1 MYLCVVCNFVKCR
14 SNNITCFIEVIKYMI
29 RKRNYS
35 LNSKYESGRRNTR
48 YRFESAN
55 SGEDLYNE
63 ISNDLTSLEESIQDR
78 FEDICKSKYNYIR
91 VSARIAV
98 EDGIENDNGDPMLR
112 FYLFADYKAFS
123 RYMRKGD
130 TRKSIFE
137 LTYSFRDDGLYED
150 DEYFNGTT
158 EKDLIDAVA
167 ESFAKSLDDS
177 EY

>member
-1 MYLCVVCNFVKCR
+1 MV
-14 SNNITCFIEVIKYMI
+14 

-35 LNSKYESGRRNTR
+35 LKRKYESGRRNRR
-48 YRFESAN
+48 YRFENAN

-63 ISNDLTSLEESIQDR
+63 IADDLTSLEESIQYR
-78 FEDICKSKYNYIR
+78 FEDICKSKYNYKSVR
-91 VSARIAV
+91 ARIAV
-98 EDGIENDNGDPMLR
+98 EDGLENDNGDPMLG
-112 FYLFADYKAFS
+112 FYLFADSKAFG
-123 RYMRKGD
+123 RYMRNGD
-130 TRKSIFE
+130 TRDNIYE

-167 ESFAKSLDDS
+167 ESFAKSLDAS

>member
-1 MYLCVVCNFVKCR
+1 MF
-14 SNNITCFIEVIKYMI
+14 

-35 LNSKYESGRRNTR
+35 LKHEHESSHRNMH

-63 ISNDLTSLEESIQDR
+63 IANDLTSLEESIQDR

-98 EDGIENDNGDPMLR
+98 EDGLENDNGDPMLG
-112 FYLFADYKAFS
+112 FYLFADSKAFG
-123 RYMRKGD
+123 RYMRNGD
-130 TRKSIFE
+130 TRDNISE

-167 ESFAKSLDDS
+167 ESFAKALDDS

>member
-1 MYLCVVCNFVKCR
+1 
-14 SNNITCFIEVIKYMI
+14 MI
-29 RKRNYS
+29 RKRNYGVMR
-35 LNSKYESGRRNTR
+35 KYESGRRNMR

-63 ISNDLTSLEESIQDR
+63 ITSDLISFEESLQKR
-78 FEDICKSKYNYIR
+78 FASICKSKYNYKR

-98 EDGIENDNGDPMLR
+98 EDGLESDNGDPMLG
-112 FYLFADYKAFS
+112 FYLFADSKAFN
-123 RYMRKGD
+123 RYMRNGD
-130 TRKSIFE
+130 TQDNISE

-158 EKDLIDAVA
+158 EEDLIDAVA

>member
-1 MYLCVVCNFVKCR
+1 
-14 SNNITCFIEVIKYMI
+14 MI

-35 LNSKYESGRRNTR
+35 LKRKYESSRRNMC

-63 ISNDLTSLEESIQDR
+63 IANDLTSLEESIQDR
-78 FEDICKSKYNYIR
+78 FEYICKSKYNYVR

-123 RYMRKGD
+123 RYMRNGD
-130 TRKSIFE
+130 TRASLFE
-137 LTYSFRDDGLYED
+137 LTYSFRDDSLYED

-158 EKDLIDAVA
+158 EEDLIDAVA
-167 ESFAKSLDDS
+167 ESFAKSLDALD
-177 EY
+177 Y

>member
-1 MYLCVVCNFVKCR
+1 
-14 SNNITCFIEVIKYMI
+14 MI

-35 LNSKYESGRRNTR
+35 LKHEHESSHRNMR
-48 YRFESAN
+48 YHFESAN

-63 ISNDLTSLEESIQDR
+63 IANDLTSLEESIQDR
-78 FEDICKSKYNYIR
+78 FEDICKSKYNYKSVR
-91 VSARIAV
+91 ARIAV
-98 EDGIENDNGDPMLR
+98 EDGLENDNGDPMLG
-112 FYLFADYKAFS
+112 FYLFADSKAFG
-123 RYMRKGD
+123 RYMRNGD
-130 TRKSIFE
+130 TRDNISE

-167 ESFAKSLDDS
+167 ESFAKSLDAS

>member
-1 MYLCVVCNFVKCR
+1 
-14 SNNITCFIEVIKYMI
+14 MI
-29 RKRNYS
+29 RKRNYN
-35 LNSKYESGRRNTR
+35 LKHKYESSRRNTH
-48 YRFESAN
+48 YSFESAN

-78 FEDICKSKYNYIR
+78 FEDICKSKYNYKH

-98 EDGIENDNGDPMLR
+98 EDGIENDNGDPMLS
-112 FYLFADYKAFS
+112 FYLFADNKAFG
-123 RYMRKGD
+123 RYMRNGD
-130 TRKSIFE
+130 TRDNISE

-158 EKDLIDAVA
+158 EEDLIDAVA
-167 ESFAKSLDDS
+167 ESFAKALDYS

>member
-1 MYLCVVCNFVKCR
+1 MV
-14 SNNITCFIEVIKYMI
+14 

-35 LNSKYESGRRNTR
+35 LKNKYESDRRNMH

-63 ISNDLTSLEESIQDR
+63 ITDDLTTLEESIQDR
-78 FEDICKSKYNYIR
+78 FEYICKSKYNYVR

-98 EDGIENDNGDPMLR
+98 EDGIENDNGDPMLG
-112 FYLFADYKAFS
+112 FYLFADSKAFG
-123 RYMRKGD
+123 RYMRNGD
-130 TRKSIFE
+130 TRDNISE

-167 ESFAKSLDDS
+167 ESFAKALDNL

>member
-1 MYLCVVCNFVKCR
+1 M
-14 SNNITCFIEVIKYMI
+14 
-29 RKRNYS
+29 
-35 LNSKYESGRRNTR
+35 R

-63 ISNDLTSLEESIQDR
+63 ITSDLISFEESLQKR
-78 FEDICKSKYNYIR
+78 FEGVCKSKYNYKR

-98 EDGIENDNGDPMLR
+98 EDGLESDNGDPMLG
-112 FYLFADYKAFS
+112 FYLFADGKAFN
-123 RYMRKGD
+123 RYMRNGD
-130 TRKSIFE
+130 TQDNISE

-158 EKDLIDAVA
+158 EEDLIDAVA

>member
-1 MYLCVVCNFVKCR
+1 
-14 SNNITCFIEVIKYMI
+14 MI

-35 LNSKYESGRRNTR
+35 LKHKYESGRRNMH

-63 ISNDLTSLEESIQDR
+63 ITDDLTSLEESIQDR
-78 FEDICKSKYNYIR
+78 FEYICKSKYNYKR

-98 EDGIENDNGDPMLR
+98 EDGLENDNGDPMLG
-112 FYLFADYKAFS
+112 FYLFADNKAFG
-123 RYMRKGD
+123 RYMRNGD
-130 TRKSIFE
+130 TRDNISE

-167 ESFAKSLDDS
+167 ESFAKALDDS

>member
-1 MYLCVVCNFVKCR
+1 
-14 SNNITCFIEVIKYMI
+14 MI

-35 LNSKYESGRRNTR
+35 LKNKYESDRRNMH

-63 ISNDLTSLEESIQDR
+63 ITNDLTSLEESIQDR
-78 FEDICKSKYNYIR
+78 FEYICKNKYNYTH

-98 EDGIENDNGDPMLR
+98 EDGLENDNGDPMLC

-123 RYMRKGD
+123 RYMRNGD
-130 TRKSIFE
+130 TQDNISE

-158 EKDLIDAVA
+158 EEELIDAVA
-167 ESFAKSLDDS
+167 ESFAKSLDAS

>member
-1 MYLCVVCNFVKCR
+1 MV
-14 SNNITCFIEVIKYMI
+14 

-35 LNSKYESGRRNTR
+35 LKRKYESGRRNMR
-48 YRFESAN
+48 YRFESTN

-63 ISNDLTSLEESIQDR
+63 ITDDLTSLEESIQYR
-78 FEDICKSKYNYIR
+78 FEDICKSKYNYKSVR
-91 VSARIAV
+91 ARIAV
-98 EDGIENDNGDPMLR
+98 EDGLENDNGDPMLG
-112 FYLFADYKAFS
+112 FYLFADSKAFG
-123 RYMRKGD
+123 RYMRNGD
-130 TRKSIFE
+130 TRDNIYE

-167 ESFAKSLDDS
+167 ESFAKALDDS

>member
-1 MYLCVVCNFVKCR
+1 
-14 SNNITCFIEVIKYMI
+14 MI

-35 LNSKYESGRRNTR
+35 LKNKYESDRRNMH

-63 ISNDLTSLEESIQDR
+63 ITDDLNSLEESIQDR

-123 RYMRKGD
+123 RYMRNGD
-130 TRKSIFE
+130 TRASLFE

-167 ESFAKSLDDS
+167 ESFAKSLDAS

>member
-1 MYLCVVCNFVKCR
+1 MV
-14 SNNITCFIEVIKYMI
+14 

-35 LNSKYESGRRNTR
+35 LKNKYESGRRNMH

-63 ISNDLTSLEESIQDR
+63 ITNDLTSLEESIQDR
-78 FEDICKSKYNYIR
+78 FEYICKSKYNYIR

-98 EDGIENDNGDPMLR
+98 EDGLENDNGDPTLV
-112 FYLFADYKAFS
+112 FYLFADSKAFG
-123 RYMRKGD
+123 RYMRNGD
-130 TRKSIFE
+130 TRDNISE

-158 EKDLIDAVA
+158 EEDLIDAVA
-167 ESFAKSLDDS
+167 ESFAKSLDAS

>member
-1 MYLCVVCNFVKCR
+1 
-14 SNNITCFIEVIKYMI
+14 MI
-29 RKRNYS
+29 RKRNYN
-35 LNSKYESGRRNTR
+35 LKCKYESCRGNMR

-63 ISNDLTSLEESIQDR
+63 IANDLTSLEESIQNR
-78 FEDICKSKYNYIR
+78 FEDICKSKYNYKYVR
-91 VSARIAV
+91 ARIAI

-112 FYLFADYKAFS
+112 FYLFADRKAFG
-123 RYMRKGD
+123 RYMHNGD
-130 TRKSIFE
+130 TRDNISE

-167 ESFAKSLDDS
+167 ESFAKSLDNS

>member
-1 MYLCVVCNFVKCR
+1 
-14 SNNITCFIEVIKYMI
+14 MI

-35 LNSKYESGRRNTR
+35 LEHKYESDRRNMH

-63 ISNDLTSLEESIQDR
+63 IANDLTSLEESIQDR
-78 FEDICKSKYNYIR
+78 FEYICKSKYNYIR
-91 VSARIAV
+91 VSAHIAV
-98 EDGIENDNGDPMLR
+98 EDGLENDNGDPMLH
-112 FYLFADYKAFS
+112 FYLFADSKAFG
-123 RYMRKGD
+123 RYLRNGNAQD
-130 TRKSIFE
+130 NISE

>member
-1 MYLCVVCNFVKCR
+1 ML
-14 SNNITCFIEVIKYMI
+14 
-29 RKRNYS
+29 RKRNHS
-35 LNSKYESGRRNTR
+35 LNSQYERGSSTTN

-78 FEDICKSKYNYIR
+78 FEDICKSKYNYKH
-91 VSARIAV
+91 VSAHIAV
-98 EDGIENDNGDPMLR
+98 EDGLENDNGDPMLS
-112 FYLFADYKAFS
+112 FYLFADNKAFG
-123 RYMRKGD
+123 RYMRNGD
-130 TRKSIFE
+130 TRDNISE

-158 EKDLIDAVA
+158 EKDLIDAVG

>member
-1 MYLCVVCNFVKCR
+1 MV
-14 SNNITCFIEVIKYMI
+14 

-35 LNSKYESGRRNTR
+35 LKNKYESDLRKSC
-48 YRFESAN
+48 YRFENAN

-63 ISNDLTSLEESIQDR
+63 IANDLTSLEESIQDR
-78 FEDICKSKYNYIR
+78 FEYICKSKYHYKHVR
-91 VSARIAV
+91 ARIAV
-98 EDGIENDNGDPMLR
+98 EDGFENDNGDPMLG
-112 FYLFADYKAFS
+112 FYLFADSKAFG
-123 RYMRKGD
+123 RYMRNGD
-130 TRKSIFE
+130 TRASLFE

-167 ESFAKSLDDS
+167 ESFAKSLDAS

>member
-1 MYLCVVCNFVKCR
+1 MKAAVEIRVIVLRVLILVK
-14 SNNITCFIEVIKYMI
+14 TFI
-29 RKRNYS
+29 
-35 LNSKYESGRRNTR
+35 
-48 YRFESAN
+48 
-55 SGEDLYNE
+55 NE
-63 ISNDLTSLEESIQDR
+63 IANDLTSLEESIQDR
-78 FEDICKSKYNYIR
+78 FEYICKSKYNYVR

-123 RYMRKGD
+123 RYMRNGD
-130 TRKSIFE
+130 TRASLFE

-158 EKDLIDAVA
+158 EEDLIDAVA

>member
-1 MYLCVVCNFVKCR
+1 
-14 SNNITCFIEVIKYMI
+14 MI

-35 LNSKYESGRRNTR
+35 LKSKYESGRGNTR

-55 SGEDLYNE
+55 YGEDLYNE
-63 ISNDLTSLEESIQDR
+63 ITNDLTSLEESIQNR
-78 FEDICKSKYNYIR
+78 FEYICKSKYNYKSVR
-91 VSARIAV
+91 ARIAV
-98 EDGIENDNGDPMLR
+98 EDGLENDSGDPMLG
-112 FYLFADYKAFS
+112 FYLFADSKAFG
-123 RYMRKGD
+123 RYMRNSD
-130 TRKSIFE
+130 TQDSISE

-167 ESFAKSLDDS
+167 ESFAKSLDAS